1 MMRMATAWRDLVT
14 STPAVM
20 HGQVCIRGTRIPVS
34 LILGSLAD
42 GMTADEILADYP
54 TLTHEAINAALAYAA
69 AALTSEEL
77 LKRPERGAEGPLE

>member
-20 HGQVCIRGTRIPVS
+20 HGQVCIRGTRILVS

-42 GMTADEILADYP
+42 GMTADEILGDYP

-69 AALTSEEL
+69 ALTSEEL
-77 LKRPERGAEGPLE
+77 LKLPERGAEGSPLE